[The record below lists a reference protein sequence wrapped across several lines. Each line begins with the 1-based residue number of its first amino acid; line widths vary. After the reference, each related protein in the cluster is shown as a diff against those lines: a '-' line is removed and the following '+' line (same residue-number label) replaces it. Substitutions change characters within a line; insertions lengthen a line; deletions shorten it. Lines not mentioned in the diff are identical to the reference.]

1 MMNVYESLRHPE
13 TFIHVNME
21 DLDPKTK
28 TITYLDADGKI
39 KSMSIATL
47 KRWYKKVDDWDSAMA
62 REAEPEATEPETTET
77 AETAEP
83 ETVEVVPPAELA
95 ETEAPAQVEAAE
107 PETEAPAKAKRKN
120 MARKPKSLKIT
131 ELTWNNETK
140 SLRNWAKELNLP
152 YPTLYDRINRNGWSV
167 EDAIRVPLGMS
178 RKEFKATA

>member
-28 TITYLDADGKI
+28 TILYLDEDGKN

-62 REAEPEATEPETTET
+62 REAEAEA
-77 AETAEP
+77 AEP
-83 ETVEVVPPAELA
+83 ETVETAPPAELA
-95 ETEAPAQVEAAE
+95 ETEAPVQA
-107 PETEAPAKAKRKN
+107 ETEAPAKAKRKN

-140 SLRNWAKELNLP
+140 SLRDWAKELNLP

-167 EDAIRVPLGMS
+167 EDAIKVPLGMS